1 MAIED
6 MVRTML
12 NELREIVKTETV
24 VGEPVMCWAKSPSSP
39 YPKYPL
45 DLAQGV
51 GQGKKDDGSSGTGG
65 GGSVQPVAFI
75 VIQKGKAQLLPIED
89 KSMSIADLLKYA
101 PDVLEKIKAFK
112 DKRKTDRKMTRK
124 ATAKKKKNKII
135 CSQT

>member
-24 VGEPVMCWAKSPSSP
+24 VGEPLILGEVTIIPVSKISFGFGA
-39 YPKYPL
+39 
-45 DLAQGV
+45 GG
-51 GQGKKDDGSSGTGG
+51 GQSEKDDGNSGTGG

-101 PDVLEKIKAFK
+101 PDVLGKIKAFK
-112 DKRKTDRKMTRK
+112 DKRKKQKDDEEGDSEEQK
-124 ATAKKKKNKII
+124 
-135 CSQT
+135 

>member
-12 NELREIVKTETV
+12 HELREIVKTETV
-24 VGEPVMCWAKSPSSP
+24 VGEPVIAGDITIIPVSKISFGFG
-39 YPKYPL
+39 
-45 DLAQGV
+45 AGG
-51 GQGKKDDGSSGTGG
+51 GQSEKDDGSSGTGG

-112 DKRKTDRKMTRK
+112 DKRKQ
-124 ATAKKKKNKII
+124 KKEENEGSEEEKE
-135 CSQT
+135 

>member
-12 NELREIVKTETV
+12 HELREIVKTETV
-24 VGEPVMCWAKSPSSP
+24 VGEPVVIGDITMIPVSKISFGFGA
-39 YPKYPL
+39 
-45 DLAQGV
+45 GG
-51 GQGKKDDGSSGTGG
+51 GQGKKDDGNSGTGG

-89 KSMSIADLLKYA
+89 KSMSLTDLLKYA

-112 DKRKTDRKMTRK
+112 DKRK
-124 ATAKKKKNKII
+124 KKNEEDSEDTK
-135 CSQT
+135 

>member
-12 NELREIVKTETV
+12 HELREIVKTETV
-24 VGEPVMCWAKSPSSP
+24 VGEPVVIGDITMIPVSKISFGFGA
-39 YPKYPL
+39 
-45 DLAQGV
+45 GG
-51 GQGKKDDGSSGTGG
+51 GQGKKDDGTSGTGG

-89 KSMSIADLLKYA
+89 KSMSLTDLLKYA

-112 DKRKTDRKMTRK
+112 DKRK
-124 ATAKKKKNKII
+124 KKNEEDSEDTK
-135 CSQT
+135 

>member
-12 NELREIVKTETV
+12 HELREIVKTETV
-24 VGEPVMCWAKSPSSP
+24 VGEPVVIGDITMIPVSKISFGFGA
-39 YPKYPL
+39 
-45 DLAQGV
+45 GG
-51 GQGKKDDGSSGTGG
+51 GQGKKDDGTSGTGG

-89 KSMSIADLLKYA
+89 KSMSLTDLLKYA

-112 DKRKTDRKMTRK
+112 DKRK
-124 ATAKKKKNKII
+124 KKNEEDSEEDKK
-135 CSQT
+135 

>member
-12 NELREIVKTETV
+12 HELREIVKTETV
-24 VGEPVMCWAKSPSSP
+24 VGEPLVLGDVTIIPVSKISFGFGA
-39 YPKYPL
+39 
-45 DLAQGV
+45 GG
-51 GQGKKDDGSSGTGG
+51 GQGEKDDGSSGTGG

-112 DKRKTDRKMTRK
+112 DKRK
-124 ATAKKKKNKII
+124 KKEEENDGSEEEKE
-135 CSQT
+135 

>member
-24 VGEPVMCWAKSPSSP
+24 VGEPVIAGDITIIPVSKISFGFG
-39 YPKYPL
+39 
-45 DLAQGV
+45 AGG

-101 PDVLEKIKAFK
+101 PDVIEKIKAFK
-112 DKRKTDRKMTRK
+112 DKRKQ
-124 ATAKKKKNKII
+124 KKDDEEADSEKEKK
-135 CSQT
+135 

>member
-24 VGEPVMCWAKSPSSP
+24 VGEPLVLGEVTIIPVSKISFGFGA
-39 YPKYPL
+39 
-45 DLAQGV
+45 GG
-51 GQGKKDDGSSGTGG
+51 GQSEKDDGNSGTGG

-112 DKRKTDRKMTRK
+112 DKRK
-124 ATAKKKKNKII
+124 KKEEENDSSEEKKE
-135 CSQT
+135 

>member
-24 VGEPVMCWAKSPSSP
+24 VGEPVIVGEVTLIPVSKISFGFGA
-39 YPKYPL
+39 
-45 DLAQGV
+45 GG

-101 PDVLEKIKAFK
+101 PDVLEKIKTFK
-112 DKRKTDRKMTRK
+112 DKRKKQKEENDGSEE
-124 ATAKKKKNKII
+124 KKE
-135 CSQT
+135 

>member
-24 VGEPVMCWAKSPSSP
+24 VGEPLVLGDVTIIPVSKISFGFGA
-39 YPKYPL
+39 
-45 DLAQGV
+45 GG
-51 GQGKKDDGSSGTGG
+51 GQGEKDDGNSGTGG

-112 DKRKTDRKMTRK
+112 DKRK
-124 ATAKKKKNKII
+124 KKEEENDGSEEEKE
-135 CSQT
+135 

>member
-6 MVRTML
+6 IVRTML

-24 VGEPVMCWAKSPSSP
+24 VGEPLVLGDVTIIPVSKISFGFGA
-39 YPKYPL
+39 
-45 DLAQGV
+45 GG
-51 GQGKKDDGSSGTGG
+51 GQSEKDDGNSGTGG

-75 VIQKGKAQLLPIED
+75 VIKKGKAQLLPIED

-112 DKRKTDRKMTRK
+112 DKRKQ
-124 ATAKKKKNKII
+124 KKDDEEGDSEEK
-135 CSQT
+135 Q

>member
-24 VGEPVMCWAKSPSSP
+24 VGEPVI
-39 YPKYPL
+39 
-45 DLAQGV
+45 V
-51 GQGKKDDGSSGTGG
+51 GDITIIPVSKISFGFGAGGGQSEKDDGNSGTGG

-101 PDVLEKIKAFK
+101 PDVIEKIKAFK
-112 DKRKTDRKMTRK
+112 DKRKQ
-124 ATAKKKKNKII
+124 KNEENDEEEK
-135 CSQT
+135 